1 MLETSLF
8 TGKVTTSGTGP
19 NSTVK
24 KKLYIKVFAG
34 LFSVRPPRLK
44 KKHVLLGELII
55 RYSAREW
62 PVKKNGPLHGD
73 PGFLEGISTILK
85 EHNMKNYDDLTWNTD
100 QYDFRDTVTIRV
112 GSNLA
117 QEFIDRGWAV
127 QVS

>member
-1 MLETSLF
+1 MLENSLF

-24 KKLYIKVFAG
+24 KKLYIKAFPG

-44 KKHVLLGELII
+44 KKHILLGELII

-62 PVKKNGPLHGD
+62 PIKKNGPLHGD
-73 PGFLEGISTILK
+73 PGFLEGISDILK
-85 EHNMKNYDDLTWNTD
+85 NFNMKHYSDLTWNTD
-100 QYDFRDTVTIRV
+100 QYDIRDTVTIRL